1 MINVR
6 LSGLSENFGV
16 AIFMETVHVR
26 NDQLYAVVVLTELDC
41 LPRSYSGIKQFKIKI
56 VPFGKCLSSQI

>member
-16 AIFMETVHVR
+16 AIFMETVYVR
-26 NDQLYAVVVLTELDC
+26 NDQLYAVVVLTKLDC
-41 LPRSYSGIKQFKIKI
+41 LPRSYSGIEQLKIKI